1 MVSYSL
7 ILSTENGTQNI
18 AGNQNDYFWAFDWS
32 AFEKG
37 DYEMIYTFLS
47 DNLPL
52 VANFTD
58 INRPQV
64 NLDLGG
70 VLSNCF
76 ELSNTFTNAKSNHI
90 GFLRS
95 EIAMPASGAINIPTV
110 YSASSLNFNLQNEY
124 NFTNGVNYLMTG
136 SAIQNAFQ
144 ATTIT
149 TTTALT
155 TTFPI
160 VLQSGILY
168 QVFAGT
174 GYIGYVVGNGFQS
187 SSYTLS
193 QTVSLTAG
201 TPLIFTVQS
210 VGDHSVEAIVNT
222 AVSASA
228 TIPINSIWLFP
239 YTTYFVY
246 KADGSYVGYISSGAG
261 NSTTSLTNSTT
272 TTLSQYQPLF
282 LTVIPSSSF
291 VSPENGVFTT
301 SIFSALATGYSD
313 TISLVATGITNTQLC
328 NNFPMSILPLVAS
341 SPSNSGNSYASLTT
355 TSTVTNTTTSGTTA
369 STTAQTATTASAS
382 ISSTTITLSANTN
395 ILILG
400 ATYNVSI
407 SGTIIASTVGSGNT
421 GDTTITVSQPVNI
434 GSGVTLTFTLITN
447 QLVMNASTT
456 LAVGSYNVII
466 AGSVY
471 ATIYSSGSATW
482 VYQPTF
488 QNNYSSFGSGV
499 SLTFVPLFVNFTAIT
514 LAAQT
519 SYQVIINKV
528 NYGSFYNNIAGTVS
542 SFNYGTALTASIPT
556 GTISYVVATQALVL
570 GTAITLTSG
579 ITYTVSSSQIF
590 GNPIVLGDGTSKA
603 SYTLN
608 TFQAIA
614 GATDITFTPQI
625 QPSFNYAT
633 TRTSTIINFP
643 STTFTAASYNVAG
656 DGIIGN
662 TVSGVYFP
670 STTAT
675 AAALTTL
682 TLTTPQ
688 LVIGTP
694 LAFSLV
700 NSNGVCQLYTNI
712 NDNPPIYYSIVSN
725 TTGRIR
731 VWLNSPGTNTP
742 NGIVGL
748 GNWSMVLRFTKIDG
762 KGKGEGSS
770 YQVMSDVLF
779 SR

>member
-32 AFEKG
+32 AFERG

-64 NLDLGG
+64 NMDLGG
-70 VLSNCF
+70 VVSNCF
-76 ELSNTFTNAKSNHI
+76 ELSNTFTNVKSNHI

-95 EIAMPASGAINIPTV
+95 EIASPASGGIDIPTV
-110 YSASSLNFNLQNEY
+110 YSASSLNFSLQNEY

-144 ATTIT
+144 STTIT
-149 TTTALT
+149 SSTALT

-174 GYIGYVVGNGFQS
+174 GYIGYVIGNGSSS

-201 TPLIFTVQS
+201 TPLIFTFQS

-246 KADGSYVGYISSGAG
+246 KADGTYIGYISSGAG
-261 NSTTSLTNSTT
+261 GATTSLTNSTT
-272 TTLSQYQPLF
+272 VTLSQYQPLF
-282 LTVIPSSSF
+282 LTVIPSS
-291 VSPENGVFTT
+291 VSNPENGVFTT

-313 TISLVATGITNTQLC
+313 NISLVATGITNTQLC
-328 NNFPMSILPLVAS
+328 NNFPISILPLVAS
-341 SPSNSGNSYASLTT
+341 SFSNSGNSYASLTT
-355 TSTVTNTTTSGTTA
+355 ASTITNTTTSGTSA
-369 STTAQTATTASAS
+369 STTAQTATTSSSS
-382 ISSTTITLSANTN
+382 ISSTTITLSTNTN

-400 ATYNVSI
+400 ATYNVSV
-407 SGTIIASTVGSGNT
+407 SGTVIATTIGDGAT
-421 GDTTITVSQPVNI
+421 GDTTITVSQPVTI

-456 LAVGSYNVII
+456 LAAGSYNVLI
-466 AGSVY
+466 AGNIY
-471 ATIYSSGSATW
+471 ATISSTGVATW

-488 QNNYSSFGSGV
+488 LNGYSSFGSGV
-499 SLTFVPLFVNFTAIT
+499 SITFVPLFVSFTAIT

-542 SFNYGTALTASIPT
+542 SFNYGNTSTLSVPT
-556 GTISYVVATQALVL
+556 GTISYVIATTALVL

-579 ITYTVSSSQIF
+579 ITYTVSSSQIA
-590 GNPIVLGDGTSKA
+590 GNPIVLGDGTSKT

-608 TFQAIA
+608 TFQSIA
-614 GATDITFTPQI
+614 GATDINFIPQI
-625 QPSFNYAT
+625 QPSFTYAST
-633 TRTSTIINFP
+633 KTSTIINFP

-662 TVSGVYFP
+662 TISGVYFP

-675 AAALTTL
+675 AASLTSL

-694 LAFSLV
+694 LTFSLV

-712 NDNPPIYYSIVSN
+712 NDNPPVYYSIISN

-731 VWLNSPGTNTP
+731 VWLNSPGTNSP

-762 KGKGEGSS
+762 RGKGEGSS
-770 YQVMSDVLF
+770 YQVMNDVLF